1 MTGIA
6 LTTIGA
12 LTLTAGVAVIAGSG
26 SASDEVVGDAGLL
39 VTPRDADALASAI
52 DALLGDDARRRS
64 LAAKGRERVARYT
77 WEAAARATRE
87 VYREAVESR
96 R

>member
-1 MTGIA
+1 VAGG
-6 LTTIGA
+6 LGA
-12 LTLTAGVAVIAGSG
+12 VAAVLGVWG
-26 SASDEVVGDAGLL
+26 SASDEVVGDAGVL
-39 VTPRDADALASAI
+39 VPPRDADALASAI

-64 LAAKGRERVARYT
+64 LAAAGRARVARYT
-77 WEAAARATRE
+77 WEAAARGTRD